1 MKRHWGPR
9 VLKFL
14 LFFIVAILLGG
25 AVVMWLW
32 NMLVPPIFGWHAIT
46 FAQAIGL
53 LVLSKILFGRGR
65 FGGPWRGTRWRRRMW
80 ERWDQMTPEER
91 EHFRAGMHGRCGAA
105 EPKPTQPV
113 SSMTFDTPTM

>member
-1 MKRHWGPR
+1 MKQHWGPR

-14 LFFIVAILLGG
+14 LFAIVAIVLAG
-25 AVVMWLW
+25 AAVMWLW

-46 FAQAIGL
+46 FGQAIGL

-65 FGGPWRGTRWRRRMW
+65 FGGPWRGTPWRRRMS

-91 EHFRAGMHGRCGAA
+91 EHFRSAMRGRCGSA
-105 EPKPTQPV
+105 ESKPTHPV
-113 SSMTFDTPTM
+113 S

>member
-14 LFFIVAILLGG
+14 LFAIIAILLGG
-25 AVVMWLW
+25 TVVMWLW

-46 FAQAIGL
+46 FGQAIGL

-65 FGGPWRGTRWRRRMW
+65 FGGPWRAGQWRRRMW

-91 EHFRAGMHGRCGAA
+91 EHFRSAMHGRCGSV
-105 EPKPTQPV
+105 ESKPAQPV
-113 SSMTFDTPTM
+113 S